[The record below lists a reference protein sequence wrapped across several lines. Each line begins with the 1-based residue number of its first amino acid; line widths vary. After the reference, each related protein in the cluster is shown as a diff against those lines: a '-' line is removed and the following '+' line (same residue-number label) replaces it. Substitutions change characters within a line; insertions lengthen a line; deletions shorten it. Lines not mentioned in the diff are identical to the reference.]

1 MRPWLAE
8 QNIDV
13 IAMCHAP
20 AKAVR
25 AQIER
30 DGIGFPILIDTD
42 LTISRQLG
50 WFDRAGLKHVT
61 WRMFGVPIGFP
72 VGFRR
77 MPRPATVLIDE
88 TGLVQWLDVT
98 DDYRLRGDEDTIREG
113 VAAAFPGN
121 CP

>member
-8 QNIDV
+8 QNIEV
-13 IAMCHAP
+13 VAMCHAP
-20 AKAVR
+20 AKAIQ

-30 DGIGFPILIDTD
+30 DGIGFPILIDPD

-61 WRMFGVPIGFP
+61 WRIFGVPIGFP

-77 MPRPATVLIDE
+77 MPRPARVLIDE
-88 TGLVQWLDVT
+88 AGVVQWLDVT
-98 DDYRLRGDEDTIREG
+98 DDYRLRGDEDTIRKG
-113 VAAAFPGN
+113 VATAFP
-121 CP
+121 